1 MVSGHVRHVSLIENN
16 PGCLTNHLPTVLGAL
31 LAHESVRLICWAR
44 KRAIWILLSDSGLPD
59 VPRLSWKEL
68 QFLTLGIYQLKQSR
82 SCTHEHLNQSGLYSI
97 YVNREDSSVVRIQLR
112 SRHTSS
118 KIYKIWKRTGIG
130 HNPNIEL
137 YCQCKVGARVVGC
150 CARVASVLRYLGY
163 WHHNHT
169 QTKTPSLG
177 YAGTLQDA
185 ATGWSSDDSAS
196 ESEK

>member
-16 PGCLTNHLPTVLGAL
+16 PGWLTNHLPTVLGAL
-31 LAHESVRLICWAR
+31 
-44 KRAIWILLSDSGLPD
+44 
-59 VPRLSWKEL
+59 
-68 QFLTLGIYQLKQSR
+68 QSR

-130 HNPNIEL
+130 HNPKLNVL
-137 YCQCKVGARVVGC
+137 SVKVGARVVGC

-163 WHHNHT
+163 WRHNHT